1 MLFER
6 NTELDLEKSSL
17 LILNALDKPILVIDR
32 DYRIVAANLAACR
45 SFCLSPENIIGQ
57 ECFKVTHKVDS
68 PCWLTE
74 QNCPVK
80 VAFELK
86 EKTRVIHKHFHGGKA
101 IIEEITANPIIDDQG
116 NINYVVEELND
127 VTELMKSMEII
138 EHLKRELNILRG
150 IIPICSACKK
160 VRDDKGFWQQVE
172 AYVRDRSEADFSH
185 SICPECI
192 EKLYPDLFENE

>member
-1 MLFER
+1 
-6 NTELDLEKSSL
+6 
-17 LILNALDKPILVIDR
+17 
-32 DYRIVAANLAACR
+32 
-45 SFCLSPENIIGQ
+45 
-57 ECFKVTHKVDS
+57 
-68 PCWLTE
+68 
-74 QNCPVK
+74 
-80 VAFELK
+80 
-86 EKTRVIHKHFHGGKA
+86 
-101 IIEEITANPIIDDQG
+101 
-116 NINYVVEELND
+116 
-127 VTELMKSMEII
+127 MKSMEII